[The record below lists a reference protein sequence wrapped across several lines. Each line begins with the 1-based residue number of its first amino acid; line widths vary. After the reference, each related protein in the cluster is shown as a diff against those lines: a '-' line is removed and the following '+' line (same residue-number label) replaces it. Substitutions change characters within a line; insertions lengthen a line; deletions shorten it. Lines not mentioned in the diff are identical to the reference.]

1 MSDSRIDLTL
11 EAELIDVLDRAE
23 DRSNNVDAQRNR
35 PLKP

>member
-35 PLKP
+35 LLKP